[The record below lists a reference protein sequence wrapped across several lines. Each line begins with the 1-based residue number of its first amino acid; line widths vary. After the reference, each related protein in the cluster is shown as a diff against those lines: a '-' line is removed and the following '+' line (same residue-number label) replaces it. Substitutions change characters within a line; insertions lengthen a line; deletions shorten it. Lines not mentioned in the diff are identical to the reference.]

1 MDPLQ
6 PDPHNHAPSVSADDE
21 WADAFGAAQDL
32 PEFRP
37 EFRPVLPPK
46 RAVPAPDP
54 APPRSRSRSRPEM
67 GIQIDVAGPA
77 RRPPADDSPP
87 PVSAPGHDVVKLEAI
102 LTETSF
108 QARNAIVPPLKP
120 AAEAPHNLRGE
131 STEWGKVSKTPT
143 RWLATA
149 AGGVVLLVVLAMV
162 TQEVWLKDPKTA
174 VVAVVEAPED
184 APFEEVAGFELDSS
198 SEADARKML
207 ATYAKATTV
216 EEVLPLIRSGQA
228 LADRLKLD
236 WQPWG
241 LAPDWQ
247 PPVLA
252 VWEVSAEGGRSH
264 GLLRGNRPDFSRF
277 RAYFVREDDALK
289 LDWEATAGLGDASF
303 ETLQKGMGTG
313 GKLRAYVKL
322 DNYYSQLLAEDA
334 YHSFRL
340 KAPDGEQVVWGYS
353 KQGTPADAALL
364 KIFEPSVIDGEAKSE
379 LPITLRLEP
388 GPENCQKNQ
397 WLIREMLHIDW
408 VSP

>member
-21 WADAFGAAQDL
+21 WVDGYGTAQDL
-32 PEFRP
+32 P

-54 APPRSRSRSRPEM
+54 APTRSRSRPEM
-67 GIQIDVAGPA
+67 GIQIDVARPA

-87 PVSAPGHDVVKLEAI
+87 PASAPGHDVVKLEAI

-120 AAEAPHNLRGE
+120 AAEAPQNLRGE

-143 RWLATA
+143 RWLVTA

-162 TQEVWLKDPKTA
+162 TQEVWLKDPKAA
-174 VVAVVEAPED
+174 VGAVVEAPED
-184 APFEEVAGFELDSS
+184 APLEEVAGFELDSS
-198 SEADARKML
+198 SEADARKLL
-207 ATYAKATTV
+207 ATYATATTV

-236 WQPWG
+236 WRPWR

-252 VWEVSAEGGRSH
+252 IWEVSAEGGRSR
-264 GLLRGNRPDFSRF
+264 GLLRGNRPDLSRF

-289 LDWEATAGLGDASF
+289 LDWEATEGLSDASF
-303 ETLQKGMGTG
+303 ETLLKGMGTG
-313 GKLRAYVKL
+313 GILRAYVKL
-322 DNYYSQLLAEDA
+322 DHYYTQVLPEDT
-334 YHSFRL
+334 YHSFL
-340 KAPDGEQVVWGYS
+340 LLAPDRKQSVCGYS
-353 KQGTPADAALL
+353 KMGTPADAALM
-364 KIFEPSVIDGEAKSE
+364 KIFNPSVIDGEAKSE

-397 WLIREMLHIDW
+397 WLIGEMLHIDW

>member
-1 MDPLQ
+1 
-6 PDPHNHAPSVSADDE
+6 
-21 WADAFGAAQDL
+21 
-32 PEFRP
+32 
-37 EFRPVLPPK
+37 
-46 RAVPAPDP
+46 
-54 APPRSRSRSRPEM
+54 
-67 GIQIDVAGPA
+67 
-77 RRPPADDSPP
+77 
-87 PVSAPGHDVVKLEAI
+87 LEAI

-108 QARNAIVPPLKP
+108 QARNTIAPPHKP
-120 AAEAPHNLRGE
+120 AEEAPKNLHGE
-131 STEWGKVSKTPT
+131 STEWGRVSKTPT

-149 AGGVVLLVVLAMV
+149 AGGVVVLVVVAMV
-162 TQEVWLKDPKTA
+162 IQELWLKDPKAA
-174 VVAVVEAPED
+174 VIPVVDIPVD
-184 APFEEVAGFELDSS
+184 APLEEVAGFELDSS
-198 SEADARKML
+198 SEADARKLL

-228 LADRLKLD
+228 LADRLKRD
-236 WQPWG
+236 WQPWR

-252 VWEVSAEGGRSH
+252 VWEVSAEGGRSR
-264 GLLRGNRPDFSRF
+264 GLLRGNRPDLSRF

-322 DNYYSQLLAEDA
+322 DNYYSQLLPEDA

-340 KAPDGEQVVWGYS
+340 LAPDGEQVIWGYS

-364 KIFEPSVIDGEAKSE
+364 KIFNTSLIDGEAKSE

-397 WLIREMLHIDW
+397 WLIGEMLHIDW

>member
-6 PDPHNHAPSVSADDE
+6 PDPRNHAPSVSADDE
-21 WADAFGAAQDL
+21 WADAYGAAEYL
-32 PEFRP
+32 PESRP
-37 EFRPVLPPK
+37 LLPPK
-46 RAVPAPDP
+46 RAVPVPDAAP
-54 APPRSRSRSRPEM
+54 ASTSTRSRSRPEM
-67 GIQIDVAGPA
+67 GIQIDVARPA
-77 RRPPADDSPP
+77 GRSPADDSPP
-87 PVSAPGHDVVKLEAI
+87 PANAPGHDVVKLEAI
-102 LTETSF
+102 SAETSF
-108 QARNAIVPPLKP
+108 QARNTIAPPPKS
-120 AAEAPHNLRGE
+120 AAEAPKDLRGE

-143 RWLATA
+143 RWLAAA
-149 AGGVVLLVVLAMV
+149 AGAVVVLVVLAIV
-162 TQEVWLKDPKTA
+162 IQEVWLKDPKAA
-174 VVAVVEAPED
+174 VIPVVDVPED
-184 APFEEVAGFELDSS
+184 TPFEEVAGFELDSS
-198 SEADARKML
+198 SETDARKLL
-207 ATYAKATTV
+207 ADYAKATTV
-216 EEVLPLIRSGQA
+216 AEILPHIRNGQA

-236 WQPWG
+236 WQPWR

-252 VWEVSAEGGRSH
+252 IWEVSAEGGRSH
-264 GLLRGNRPDFSRF
+264 GLLRGNRPDLSQF

-322 DNYYSQLLAEDA
+322 DTYYSQVLPEDA

-340 KAPDGEQVVWGYS
+340 LAPDREQVVWGYS
-353 KQGTPADAALL
+353 KLGTPADAALL
-364 KIFEPSVIDGEAKSE
+364 KIFNPSVIDGEAKSE

-397 WLIREMLHIDW
+397 WLIGEMLHIDW

>member
-1 MDPLQ
+1 
-6 PDPHNHAPSVSADDE
+6 
-21 WADAFGAAQDL
+21 
-32 PEFRP
+32 
-37 EFRPVLPPK
+37 
-46 RAVPAPDP
+46 
-54 APPRSRSRSRPEM
+54 
-67 GIQIDVAGPA
+67 
-77 RRPPADDSPP
+77 
-87 PVSAPGHDVVKLEAI
+87 VVKLEAI

-120 AAEAPHNLRGE
+120 AAEAPQNLRGE

-198 SEADARKML
+198 SEADARKLL